1 MKPSLFTVESAFSL
15 VTWLFITAQTP
26 PEGLPH
32 HCKEGT
38 LDDAQA
44 ALANGTPLTGV
55 ITGWNKA
62 SAIADLRHHHPAL
75 AWVVW
80 ESLSPSAE
88 HPQTSHTPDDVWVVG
103 SISIEEQEQRLH
115 WAAQRAQ
122 ERAHIHGKLAQ
133 VQRQFQGIQD
143 DTARRNHAVES
154 DLYMARQLQQS
165 LLPKPLADPVSP
177 PDDLAFCFSK
187 VPVITPHLMLRGL
200 YIPSDA
206 LGGDLYD
213 AITYPDG
220 SVGWLV
226 ADVSGHGIK
235 AGFITAILKALYQQ
249 TARQTPDPAAILQ
262 ALNQQLA
269 GIINTGDYI
278 TGVAMHAT
286 PQPDGTLN
294 LLYSSAGHPYPMK
307 VSTNNGDVTLERLEA
322 GSAPL
327 VWFADMTYDNT
338 ALTLNPGDGVFI
350 FTDGITELRNASDEL
365 FGEERLEE
373 RIQALYQRG
382 ANPLPDYLL
391 QELSDFSEGVPLG
404 DDVSLLWLTI
414 GSSES

>member
-1 MKPSLFTVESAFSL
+1 M
-15 VTWLFITAQTP
+15 TWLYITAQTP
-26 PEGLPH
+26 PTGFPPH
-32 HCKEGT
+32 CTEGT
-38 LDDAQA
+38 LADAQA
-44 ALANGTPLTGV
+44 ALANGAPLTGV
-55 ITGWNKA
+55 ITGWNNA
-62 SAIADLRHHHPAL
+62 SAIADLQHHHNTL

-80 ESLSPSAE
+80 EPLSPAFDS
-88 HPQTSHTPDDVWVVG
+88 PKTNLTPDDVWVG
-103 SISIEEQEQRLH
+103 PLSIEEQEQRLQ
-115 WAAQRAQ
+115 WAAQRGH
-122 ERAHIHGKLAQ
+122 ERGHALSKLAQ
-133 VQRQFQGIQD
+133 LQKQFKGIQD

-165 LLPKPLADPVSP
+165 LLPKPLADPVP
-177 PDDLAFCFSK
+177 APDDLAFCFSK

-220 SVGWLV
+220 SVGLLV

-249 TARQTPDPAAILQ
+249 TARQTPNPAAILQ
-262 ALNQQLA
+262 TLNHQLA

-278 TGVAMHAT
+278 TAVAMHAT
-286 PQPDGTLN
+286 PQPDGTLT

-307 VSTNNGDVTLERLEA
+307 IFTTEQGVTLERLEA

-338 ALTLNPGDGVFI
+338 ALTLNAGDGVFI

-373 RIQALYQRG
+373 RIKALYQRG

-404 DDVSLLWLTI
+404 DDVSLLWLTV
-414 GSSES
+414 GNSDS